1 MTVKVLI
8 FLNKILAIKKSMK
21 GGKSNGLMS

>member
-8 FLNKILAIKKSMK
+8 FLNKILAIKISMK